1 MEPSEARI
9 KTVKSGQLEGILTQK
24 SANWIDVR
32 ADDGYVN
39 RYMPYWK
46 GESPS
51 RGGGFDPRMLEVIS
65 NLVVGNRVYLS
76 WHWDGHLRIN
86 QVDIIV
92 PPEES
97 GTFEGYLL
105 EVGDKW
111 IDVQNFNEGKP
122 WRFYLPW
129 IGGYPQGG
137 GGYDREMLKFFHD
150 HNPKIP
156 VYFDWRFDL
165 RPRITRIVKYEEA
178 KFVPFFVGKEEE
190 YIRRMTGGGTK
201 KGAGSNRQS
210 VRAGSN
216 RQSVR
221 AGSNRQSVRAGSNRQ
236 SVRAGSN
243 RQSVRAGS
251 NRQSVRAGSNRQS
264 VRAGSS
270 GQSVRAGSNRQSV
283 RGRLQRAIR
292 SRICPYLSK
301 LGSDFEKLF
310 ILCDCET

>member
-1 MEPSEARI
+1 
-9 KTVKSGQLEGILTQK
+9 
-24 SANWIDVR
+24 
-32 ADDGYVN
+32 
-39 RYMPYWK
+39 
-46 GESPS
+46 
-51 RGGGFDPRMLEVIS
+51 MLEVIS

-76 WHWDGHLRIN
+76 WQWDGHLRIN

-105 EVGDKW
+105 DVGDKW

-190 YIRRMTGGGTK
+190 YIRRMTGEERK
-201 KGAGSNRQS
+201 KEQAPTGNPFEQAPTGNPFEQ
-210 VRAGSN
+210 APTGN
-216 RQSVR
+216 PFEQ
-221 AGSNRQSVRAGSNRQ
+221 APTGNPFEQAPTGNPFEQ
-236 SVRAGSN
+236 APTGN
-243 RQSVRAGS
+243 PFEQAPTG
-251 NRQSVRAGSNRQS
+251 NPFEQAIL
-264 VRAGSS
+264 SS
-270 GQSVRAGSNRQSV
+270 
-283 RGRLQRAIR
+283 RLQPAILSSRLQPAILSSRLQPAILSSRLQPAILSSRLQQAILSSRPQPAIR

-301 LGSDFEKLF
+301 LGCDFEKLF
-310 ILCDCET
+310 ILCDRET

>member
-1 MEPSEARI
+1 MLELLKGLTSMTCCLSKSKYGFGCFLLFCSLMKPSEARI

-76 WHWDGHLRIN
+76 WQWDGHLRIN

-105 EVGDKW
+105 DVGDKW

-190 YIRRMTGGGTK
+190 YIRRMTGEERK
-201 KGAGSNRQS
+201 KEQAPTGN
-210 VRAGSN
+210 
-216 RQSVR
+216 
-221 AGSNRQSVRAGSNRQ
+221 
-236 SVRAGSN
+236 
-243 RQSVRAGS
+243 
-251 NRQSVRAGSNRQS
+251 
-264 VRAGSS
+264 
-270 GQSVRAGSNRQSV
+270 
-283 RGRLQRAIR
+283 
-292 SRICPYLSK
+292 P
-301 LGSDFEKLF
+301 FEQAPTGNPFEQAPTGNPFEQAPTDNPFENLP
-310 ILCDCET
+310 LPE

>member
-1 MEPSEARI
+1 MLDFLNGLSSMTYFLSKSKYGFGCFLLFCSLMEPSLAKIE
-9 KTVKSGQLEGILTQK
+9 KVKSGQLEGILTQK

-39 RYMPYWK
+39 RYMPYWR

-105 EVGDKW
+105 DVGDKW
-111 IDVQNFNEGKP
+111 IDVQNFNEAKP

-129 IGGYPQGG
+129 LGGYPQGG

-190 YIRRMTGGGTK
+190 YIRRMTGEERQKDQAPTGNPFEQAP
-201 KGAGSNRQS
+201 AGNPFEQS
-210 VRAGSN
+210 PVGNPFEQAPAGN
-216 RQSVR
+216 
-221 AGSNRQSVRAGSNRQ
+221 
-236 SVRAGSN
+236 
-243 RQSVRAGS
+243 
-251 NRQSVRAGSNRQS
+251 
-264 VRAGSS
+264 
-270 GQSVRAGSNRQSV
+270 
-283 RGRLQRAIR
+283 
-292 SRICPYLSK
+292 P
-301 LGSDFEKLF
+301 FEQAPTGNPFEQAPTGNPFENLP
-310 ILCDCET
+310 LPE